1 MKLTDSQLQAI
12 NTESRRVAVVACP
25 GSGKTTVLSK
35 RILNLIKKGVSPKS
49 ILALT
54 FTNKAAEELRD
65 RFGNGLKS
73 RKVLA
78 STFHGFALRILRD
91 FGPNVGIPSR
101 FTIYDE
107 QDRADIMQDICK
119 ETGRKCSKKALD
131 KEYRNFRVKGIFSDM
146 EIAPVIEEYL
156 RRLRSQVAMDFDTM
170 MVEASTVLAVF
181 PAAAQ
186 FYHDLYEHIL
196 VDEAQ
201 DTDFLQHQLISSIN
215 PQNLYHVADIDQ
227 CIYEWRNAVPAILLG
242 EIRDPGFEVIRLEET
257 HRCTGE
263 VAVIANRVIN
273 NNINRF
279 EKEIKAYRSGEPV
292 SFISFPDRRIEG
304 EWIWKYAQNLIAGDS
319 KVPPEEI
326 FVLARTN
333 RQVRYLSYIYHNTSS
348 RAFKIDDISKYSEMW
363 NSSSVRTMV
372 NSIKL
377 VANNKNQYVA
387 ENSVFAS
394 KADTPGLISKAL
406 FNETSLLAE
415 MQLVDNWLDEFI
427 LKTMTSDDVFTIAN
441 SLAHYYCS
449 RLQAKGLTSQ
459 AREVWDFVNYLFDW
473 RATRESTSVDSF
485 LDWYAARTLQDNLEL
500 DDSSVKLMTIH
511 AAKGLEAK
519 YVILAGVNKDVFPS
533 RRSEIE
539 EERRLFYVAVTRA
552 SEKLSVCYEEDN
564 PSVFIEEATQSK
576 PQRRSSP

>member
-1 MKLTDSQLQAI
+1 M
-12 NTESRRVAVVACP
+12 ACP

-35 RILNLIKKGVSPKS
+35 RILNLIAKGVSPKS

-54 FTNKAAEELRD
+54 FTNKAAEELRN
-65 RFGNGLKS
+65 RFGNGS
-73 RKVLA
+73 RSRRVLA
-78 STFHGFALRILRD
+78 STFHGFALRIIRD

-107 QDRADIMQDICK
+107 QDRADIMQSICK
-119 ETGRKCSKKALD
+119 ETGRTLSKKALD
-131 KEYRNFRVKGIFSDM
+131 KEYRHFRVKGIFSDTNIM
-146 EIAPVIEEYL
+146 PVIEEYM

-170 MVEASTVLAVF
+170 MVEASTILAVF

-186 FYHDLYEHIL
+186 HYHDLYEHIL

-242 EIRDPGFEVIRLEET
+242 EIHDPGFDVIRLEET

-263 VAVIANRVIN
+263 VAMVANRVISK
-273 NNINRF
+273 NINRY

-292 SFISFPDRRIEG
+292 SFIGFPDRRIEG
-304 EWIWKYAQNLIAGDS
+304 EWIWSYAQNLISGDG

-333 RQVRYLSYIYHNTSS
+333 RQVKYLSYIYYNTTS
-348 RAFKIDDISKYSEMW
+348 RTFKIDDVTKYSEMW
-363 NSSSVRTMV
+363 NSASVRSMV

-394 KADTPGLISKAL
+394 KADTPGLLSTAL
-406 FNETSLLAE
+406 FEGTTLLEE
-415 MQLVDNWLDEFI
+415 MQKADPWLDEFI
-427 LKTMTSDDVFTIAN
+427 CKSMESDDVFTIAN
-441 SLAHYYCS
+441 SLAHYYCG

-459 AREVWDFVNYLFDW
+459 AKEVWDFLNYLFDW
-473 RATRESTSVDSF
+473 RAVRESTSVDSF
-485 LDWYAARTLQDNLEL
+485 LDWYAARTMQDNLEL
-500 DDSSVKLMTIH
+500 EESSVKLMTIH
-511 AAKGLEAK
+511 AAKGLEARF
-519 YVILAGVNKDVFPS
+519 VILAGVNQDVFPS

-539 EERRLFYVAVTRA
+539 EERRLFYVAATRA
-552 SEKLSVCYEEDN
+552 SEKLSVCYEEDS
-564 PSVFIEEATQSK
+564 PSVFIQESTTG
-576 PQRRSSP
+576 

>member
-1 MKLTDSQLQAI
+1 MRLTDSQMQAI
-12 NTESRRVAVVACP
+12 LTEKSRVAVVACP

-35 RILNLIKKGVSPKS
+35 RILNLIAKGVSPKS

-65 RFGNGLKS
+65 RFGNG
-73 RKVLA
+73 RKIRRVLA

-119 ETGRKCSKKALD
+119 ETGRKFSKKALN
-131 KEYRNFRVKGIFSDM
+131 KEYRHFRVKGIFSDIN
-146 EIAPVIEEYL
+146 IAHVIEEYM

-170 MVEASTVLAVF
+170 MVEASAVLATF

-186 FYHDLYEHIL
+186 HYHDLYEHIL

-242 EIRDPGFEVIRLEET
+242 EIHDPVFDVIRLEET

-263 VAVIANRVIN
+263 VAMVANRIISK
-273 NNINRF
+273 NINRY
-279 EKEIKAYRSGEPV
+279 EKEIKAYRSGDPV
-292 SFISFPDRRIEG
+292 SFIGFPDRRIEG
-304 EWIWKYAQNLIAGDS
+304 EWIWGYAESLIAGDD

-333 RQVRYLSYIYHNTSS
+333 RQIKYLSYLYHNTTS
-348 RAFKIDDISKYSEMW
+348 RSFKIDDVSKYSEMW
-363 NSSSVRTMV
+363 ASSAVRSMV

-394 KADTPGLISKAL
+394 KINTPGLISVAL
-406 FNETSLLAE
+406 FNGTSLLEE
-415 MQLVDNWLDEFI
+415 MQKLDPWLDEFI
-427 LKTMTSDDVFTIAN
+427 LRSMTSDDVFTIAN
-441 SLAHYYCS
+441 SLAHFYCS
-449 RLQAKGLTSQ
+449 SLQARGLTSQ
-459 AREVWDFVNYLFDW
+459 VRAVWDFVNYLFDW
-473 RATRESTSVDSF
+473 RSTRESTSVDSF

-500 DDSSVKLMTIH
+500 NESSVKLMTIH
-511 AAKGLEAK
+511 AAKGLEARF
-519 YVILAGVNKDVFPS
+519 VILAGVNKDVFPS

-539 EERRLFYVAVTRA
+539 EERRLFYVAATRA

-576 PQRRSSP
+576 